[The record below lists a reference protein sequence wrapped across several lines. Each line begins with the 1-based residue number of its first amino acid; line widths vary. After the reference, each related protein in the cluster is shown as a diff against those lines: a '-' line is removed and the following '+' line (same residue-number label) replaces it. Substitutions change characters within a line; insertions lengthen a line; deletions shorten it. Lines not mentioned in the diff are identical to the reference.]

1 LLKWYSV
8 ILLVG
13 QERYIAKISSQSTR
27 FHKAWKTNMDKKI
40 AAGSNNLDKLIPVNH
55 IPLKRVL
62 DQSEEIQESV
72 KDAADQLSFVNLR
85 LKQEDKD
92 NLPVQS
98 IQEVVT
104 QNEEIE
110 QKLVKAADDLHQVN
124 AELAQAVAERI
135 EIESELVDK
144 TNDLSEVYA
153 ALSKAQSQE
162 EDAIHIGLHD
172 ALTELPNRLLF
183 EQRLDYGLIQA
194 KRHGWKL
201 AILFIDLDKF
211 KDINDTYG
219 HQIGDKV
226 LILTADRLKVFV
238 RGEDTVSRW
247 GGDEFVCILMNF
259 NLEADVVSL
268 AEKIVD
274 HIAEECEFDGIILS
288 IRATIGIAI
297 YPQDGET
304 ANILFKNVD
313 RAMYKLKGTDQ
324 RVTLFN

>member
-1 LLKWYSV
+1 
-8 ILLVG
+8 
-13 QERYIAKISSQSTR
+13 
-27 FHKAWKTNMDKKI
+27 
-40 AAGSNNLDKLIPVNH
+40 
-55 IPLKRVL
+55 
-62 DQSEEIQESV
+62 
-72 KDAADQLSFVNLR
+72 
-85 LKQEDKD
+85 
-92 NLPVQS
+92 
-98 IQEVVT
+98 
-104 QNEEIE
+104 
-110 QKLVKAADDLHQVN
+110 
-124 AELAQAVAERI
+124 
-135 EIESELVDK
+135 
-144 TNDLSEVYA
+144 
-153 ALSKAQSQE
+153 
-162 EDAIHIGLHD
+162 
-172 ALTELPNRLLF
+172 LLF

>member
-1 LLKWYSV
+1 
-8 ILLVG
+8 
-13 QERYIAKISSQSTR
+13 
-27 FHKAWKTNMDKKI
+27 MDKKI
-40 AAGSNNLDKLIPVNH
+40 AAGSDNLDKPIQTSH

-72 KDAADQLSFVNLR
+72 KDAADQLSSVNLA

-124 AELAQAVAERI
+124 AELAKAVAERI

-144 TNDLSEVYA
+144 RHDLSEVYA
-153 ALSKAQSQE
+153 ALSKSQSQE
-162 EDAIHIGLHD
+162 EDAIYIGLHD

-194 KRHGWKL
+194 KRHNWKI

-211 KDINDTYG
+211 KNINDTYG
-219 HQIGDKV
+219 HQIGDQV
-226 LILTADRLKVFV
+226 LMLVANRLKVFV

-247 GGDEFVCILMNF
+247 GGDEFVCILLNV
-259 NLEADVVSL
+259 NLEADVISL
-268 AEKIVD
+268 AEKIVA
-274 HIAEECEFDGIILS
+274 HIAEECEFDGIVLS
-288 IRATIGIAI
+288 ISATIGIAI

-304 ANILFKNVD
+304 ADVLFKNVD
-313 RAMYKLKGTDQ
+313 RAMYKSKGTDQ
-324 RVTLFN
+324 RVTLFSQSI

>member
-1 LLKWYSV
+1 
-8 ILLVG
+8 
-13 QERYIAKISSQSTR
+13 
-27 FHKAWKTNMDKKI
+27 MDKKI
-40 AAGSNNLDKLIPVNH
+40 AAGSDNLDKPIQTSH

-72 KDAADQLSFVNLR
+72 KDAADQLSSVNLA

-124 AELAQAVAERI
+124 AELAKAVAERI

-144 TNDLSEVYA
+144 RNDLSEVYA
-153 ALSKAQSQE
+153 ALSKSQSQE
-162 EDAIHIGLHD
+162 EDAIYIGLHD

-211 KDINDTYG
+211 KYINDTYG

-226 LILTADRLKVFV
+226 LMLVANRLKVFV

-247 GGDEFVCILMNF
+247 GGDEFVCILLNV
-259 NLEADVVSL
+259 NLEADVISL
-268 AEKIVD
+268 AEKIVA
-274 HIAEECEFDGIILS
+274 HIAEECEFDGIVLS
-288 IRATIGIAI
+288 ISATIGIAI

-304 ANILFKNVD
+304 ADILFKNVD
-313 RAMYKLKGTDQ
+313 RAMYKSKGTDQ
-324 RVTLFN
+324 RVTLFSQSI

>member
-1 LLKWYSV
+1 M
-8 ILLVG
+8 
-13 QERYIAKISSQSTR
+13 E
-27 FHKAWKTNMDKKI
+27 KKI
-40 AAGSNNLDKLIPVNH
+40 AAGSASLDKPIQTSH

-72 KDAADQLSFVNLR
+72 KDAADQLSSVNLA
-85 LKQEDKD
+85 LKQEDKN

-110 QKLVKAADDLHQVN
+110 QKLVKAADDLHHVN
-124 AELAQAVAERI
+124 AELAKAVAERI

-144 TNDLSEVYA
+144 RHDLSEVYA
-153 ALSKAQSQE
+153 ALSKSQSQE
-162 EDAIHIGLHD
+162 EDAIYIGLHD

-211 KDINDTYG
+211 KDINDIYG
-219 HQIGDKV
+219 HQIGDQV
-226 LILTADRLKVFV
+226 LMLVANRLKVFV
-238 RGEDTVSRW
+238 RGEDVVSRW
-247 GGDEFVCILMNF
+247 GGDEFVCILLNV
-259 NLEADVVSL
+259 NLEAGVISL
-268 AEKIVD
+268 AEKIVA
-274 HIAEECEFDGIILS
+274 HIAEECEFDGIVLS
-288 IRATIGIAI
+288 ISATIGIAI

-304 ANILFKNVD
+304 ADVLFKNVD
-313 RAMYKLKGTDQ
+313 RAMYKSKGTDQ
-324 RVTLFN
+324 RVTLFSQSI

>member
-1 LLKWYSV
+1 M
-8 ILLVG
+8 
-13 QERYIAKISSQSTR
+13 E
-27 FHKAWKTNMDKKI
+27 KKI
-40 AAGSNNLDKLIPVNH
+40 AAGSASLDKPIQTSH

-72 KDAADQLSFVNLR
+72 KDAADQLSSVNLA

-110 QKLVKAADDLHQVN
+110 QKLVKAADDLHHVN
-124 AELAQAVAERI
+124 AELAKAVAERI

-144 TNDLSEVYA
+144 RHDLSEVYA
-153 ALSKAQSQE
+153 ALSKSQSQE
-162 EDAIHIGLHD
+162 EDAIYIGLHD

-219 HQIGDKV
+219 HQIGDQV
-226 LILTADRLKVFV
+226 LMLVANRLKVFV
-238 RGEDTVSRW
+238 RGEDMVSRW
-247 GGDEFVCILMNF
+247 GGDEFVCILLNV
-259 NLEADVVSL
+259 NLEAGVISL
-268 AEKIVD
+268 AEKIVA
-274 HIAEECEFDGIILS
+274 HIAEECEFDGIVLS
-288 IRATIGIAI
+288 ISATIGIAI

-304 ANILFKNVD
+304 ADVLFKNVD
-313 RAMYKLKGTDQ
+313 RAMYKSKGTDQ
-324 RVTLFN
+324 RVTLFSQSI

>member
-1 LLKWYSV
+1 
-8 ILLVG
+8 
-13 QERYIAKISSQSTR
+13 
-27 FHKAWKTNMDKKI
+27 MDKKI
-40 AAGSNNLDKLIPVNH
+40 AAGSDNLDKPIQTSH

-72 KDAADQLSFVNLR
+72 KDAADQLSSVNLA

-124 AELAQAVAERI
+124 AELAKAVAERI

-144 TNDLSEVYA
+144 RNDLSEVYA
-153 ALSKAQSQE
+153 ALSKSQSQE
-162 EDAIHIGLHD
+162 EDAIYIGLHD

-194 KRHGWKL
+194 KRHSWKL

-211 KDINDTYG
+211 KYINDTYG

-226 LILTADRLKVFV
+226 LMLVANRLKVFV

-247 GGDEFVCILMNF
+247 GGDEFVCILLNV
-259 NLEADVVSL
+259 NLEADVISL
-268 AEKIVD
+268 AEKIVA
-274 HIAEECEFDGIILS
+274 HIAEECEFDGIVLS
-288 IRATIGIAI
+288 ISATIGIAI

-304 ANILFKNVD
+304 ADILFKNVD
-313 RAMYKLKGTDQ
+313 RAMYKSKGTDQ
-324 RVTLFN
+324 RVTLFSQSI

>member
-1 LLKWYSV
+1 
-8 ILLVG
+8 
-13 QERYIAKISSQSTR
+13 
-27 FHKAWKTNMDKKI
+27 MDKKI
-40 AAGSNNLDKLIPVNH
+40 ATRSDSLYKPVSANNT
-55 IPLKRVL
+55 PLKHVL

-72 KDAADQLSFVNLR
+72 KDAADQLSSVNLV

-110 QKLVKAADDLHQVN
+110 QKLVKAADDLHEVN
-124 AELAQAVAERI
+124 AELAKAVAERI
-135 EIESELVDK
+135 EIEAEK
-144 TNDLSEVYA
+144 NDLSEVYT

-162 EDAIHIGLHD
+162 KDAIHIGLHD

-194 KRHGWKL
+194 KRHNWKL

-226 LILTADRLKVFV
+226 LILVANRLKVFV
-238 RGEDTVSRW
+238 RDEDIVSRW
-247 GGDEFVCILMNF
+247 GGDEFVCILMNI
-259 NLEADVVSL
+259 NLEADVIRL

-288 IRATIGIAI
+288 ISVTIGIAI

-304 ANILFKNVD
+304 ASILFENVD
-313 RAMYKLKGTDQ
+313 RAMYKSKGTDQ
-324 RVTLFN
+324 RVTLFNKSI

>member
-1 LLKWYSV
+1 M
-8 ILLVG
+8 
-13 QERYIAKISSQSTR
+13 E
-27 FHKAWKTNMDKKI
+27 KKI
-40 AAGSNNLDKLIPVNH
+40 AAGSASLDKPIQTSH

-72 KDAADQLSFVNLR
+72 KDAADQLSSVNLA

-110 QKLVKAADDLHQVN
+110 QKLVKAADDLHHVN
-124 AELAQAVAERI
+124 AELAKAVAERI

-144 TNDLSEVYA
+144 RHDLSEVYA
-153 ALSKAQSQE
+153 ALSKSQSQE
-162 EDAIHIGLHD
+162 EDAIYIGLHD

-194 KRHGWKL
+194 ERHGWKL

-219 HQIGDKV
+219 HQIGDQV
-226 LILTADRLKVFV
+226 LMLVANRLKVFV
-238 RGEDTVSRW
+238 RGEDMVSRW
-247 GGDEFVCILMNF
+247 GGDEFVCILLNV
-259 NLEADVVSL
+259 NLEAGVISL
-268 AEKIVD
+268 AEKIVA
-274 HIAEECEFDGIILS
+274 HIAEECEFDGIVLS
-288 IRATIGIAI
+288 ISATIGIAI

-304 ANILFKNVD
+304 ADVLFKNVD
-313 RAMYKLKGTDQ
+313 RAMYKSKGTDQ
-324 RVTLFN
+324 RVTLFSQSI

>member
-1 LLKWYSV
+1 
-8 ILLVG
+8 
-13 QERYIAKISSQSTR
+13 
-27 FHKAWKTNMDKKI
+27 MDKKI
-40 AAGSNNLDKLIPVNH
+40 AAGSDNLDKPIQTSH
-55 IPLKRVL
+55 IPLKQVL

-72 KDAADQLSFVNLR
+72 KDAADQLSSVNLA

-124 AELAQAVAERI
+124 AELAKAVAERI

-144 TNDLSEVYA
+144 RNDLSEVYA
-153 ALSKAQSQE
+153 ALSKSQSQE
-162 EDAIHIGLHD
+162 EDAIYIGLHD

-211 KDINDTYG
+211 KNINDTYG

-226 LILTADRLKVFV
+226 LMLVANRLEVFV

-247 GGDEFVCILMNF
+247 GGDEFVCILLNV
-259 NLEADVVSL
+259 NLEADVISL
-268 AEKIVD
+268 AEKIVA
-274 HIAEECEFDGIILS
+274 HIAEECEFDGIVLS
-288 IRATIGIAI
+288 ISATIGIAI

-304 ANILFKNVD
+304 ADILFKNVD
-313 RAMYKLKGTDQ
+313 RAMYKSKGTDQ
-324 RVTLFN
+324 RVTLFSQSI

>member
-1 LLKWYSV
+1 
-8 ILLVG
+8 
-13 QERYIAKISSQSTR
+13 
-27 FHKAWKTNMDKKI
+27 MDKKI
-40 AAGSNNLDKLIPVNH
+40 AAGSDNLDKPIQTSH

-72 KDAADQLSFVNLR
+72 KDAADQLSSVNLA

-110 QKLVKAADDLHQVN
+110 QKLVKAADDLHHVN
-124 AELAQAVAERI
+124 AELAKAVAERI

-144 TNDLSEVYA
+144 RHDLSEVYA
-153 ALSKAQSQE
+153 ALSKSQSQE
-162 EDAIHIGLHD
+162 EDAIYIGLHD

-219 HQIGDKV
+219 HQIGDQV
-226 LILTADRLKVFV
+226 LMLVANRLKVFV
-238 RGEDTVSRW
+238 RGEDMVSRW
-247 GGDEFVCILMNF
+247 GGDEFVCILLNV
-259 NLEADVVSL
+259 NLEADVISL
-268 AEKIVD
+268 AEKIVA
-274 HIAEECEFDGIILS
+274 HIAEEYEFDGIVLS
-288 IRATIGIAI
+288 ISATIGIAI

-304 ANILFKNVD
+304 ADVLFKNVD
-313 RAMYKLKGTDQ
+313 RAMYKSKGTDQ
-324 RVTLFN
+324 RVTLFSQSI

>member
-1 LLKWYSV
+1 
-8 ILLVG
+8 
-13 QERYIAKISSQSTR
+13 
-27 FHKAWKTNMDKKI
+27 MDKEKAI
-40 AAGSNNLDKLIPVNH
+40 GSDNLNNPSQTNH
-55 IPLKRVL
+55 VPLKHVL

-72 KDAADQLSFVNLR
+72 KDAADQLSSVNLV

-98 IQEVVT
+98 IKEVVT
-104 QNEEIE
+104 QNEKIE

-124 AELAQAVAERI
+124 AELAKAVAERI

-144 TNDLSEVYA
+144 RNNLSEVHA

-162 EDAIHIGLHD
+162 EDAIYIGLHD
-172 ALTELPNRLLF
+172 ALTGLPNRLLF

-211 KDINDTYG
+211 KSINDTYG

-226 LILTADRLKVFV
+226 LMLVAERLKVFV
-238 RGEDTVSRW
+238 RDEDMVSRW
-247 GGDEFVCILMNF
+247 GGDEFVCILMNV
-259 NLEADVVSL
+259 NLEADVISL

-288 IRATIGIAI
+288 ISATIGIAV

-304 ANILFKNVD
+304 ADILFKNVD
-313 RAMYKLKGTDQ
+313 SAMYKSKGTDQ
-324 RVTLFN
+324 RVTLFNKSI

>member
-1 LLKWYSV
+1 
-8 ILLVG
+8 
-13 QERYIAKISSQSTR
+13 
-27 FHKAWKTNMDKKI
+27 MDKKI
-40 AAGSNNLDKLIPVNH
+40 ATRSDSLYKPVSANNT
-55 IPLKRVL
+55 PLKHVL

-72 KDAADQLSFVNLR
+72 KDAADQLSSVNLV

-110 QKLVKAADDLHQVN
+110 QKLVKAADDLHEVN
-124 AELAQAVAERI
+124 AELAKAVAERI
-135 EIESELVDK
+135 EIEAELVDK
-144 TNDLSEVYA
+144 KNDLSEVYT

-162 EDAIHIGLHD
+162 KDAIHIGLHD

-194 KRHGWKL
+194 KRHNWKL

-226 LILTADRLKVFV
+226 LILVANRLKVFV
-238 RGEDTVSRW
+238 RDEDTVSRW
-247 GGDEFVCILMNF
+247 GGDEFVCILMNV
-259 NLEADVVSL
+259 NLEADVMSL
-268 AEKIVD
+268 AEKMVD

-288 IRATIGIAI
+288 ISVTIGIAI

-304 ANILFKNVD
+304 ASILFENVD
-313 RAMYKLKGTDQ
+313 RAMYKSKGTDQ
-324 RVTLFN
+324 RVTLFNKSIWVQDKKLRD

>member
-1 LLKWYSV
+1 
-8 ILLVG
+8 
-13 QERYIAKISSQSTR
+13 
-27 FHKAWKTNMDKKI
+27 MDKKI
-40 AAGSNNLDKLIPVNH
+40 AAGSDNLDKPIQTSH

-72 KDAADQLSFVNLR
+72 KDAADQLSSVNLA

-110 QKLVKAADDLHQVN
+110 QKLVKAADDLHHVN
-124 AELAQAVAERI
+124 AELAKAVAERI

-144 TNDLSEVYA
+144 RHDLSEVYA
-153 ALSKAQSQE
+153 ALSKSQSQE
-162 EDAIHIGLHD
+162 EDAIYIGLHD

-226 LILTADRLKVFV
+226 LMLVATRLKVFV

-247 GGDEFVCILMNF
+247 GGDEFVCILLNV
-259 NLEADVVSL
+259 NLEADVISL
-268 AEKIVD
+268 AEKIVA
-274 HIAEECEFDGIILS
+274 HIAEECEFDGIVLS
-288 IRATIGIAI
+288 ISATIGIAI

-304 ANILFKNVD
+304 ADILFKNVD
-313 RAMYKLKGTDQ
+313 RAMYKSKGTDQ
-324 RVTLFN
+324 RVTLFSQSI

>member
-1 LLKWYSV
+1 
-8 ILLVG
+8 
-13 QERYIAKISSQSTR
+13 
-27 FHKAWKTNMDKKI
+27 MDKEKGI
-40 AAGSNNLDKLIPVNH
+40 GSDNLNNPSQTNH
-55 IPLKRVL
+55 VPLKRVL

-72 KDAADQLSFVNLR
+72 KDAADQLSSVNLV

-98 IQEVVT
+98 IKEVVT
-104 QNEEIE
+104 QNEKIE

-124 AELAQAVAERI
+124 AELAKAVAERI

-144 TNDLSEVYA
+144 RNNLSEVHA

-162 EDAIHIGLHD
+162 EDAIYIGLHD
-172 ALTELPNRLLF
+172 ALTGLPNRLLF

-211 KDINDTYG
+211 KSINDTYG

-226 LILTADRLKVFV
+226 LMLVAERLKVFV
-238 RGEDTVSRW
+238 RDEDMVSRW
-247 GGDEFVCILMNF
+247 GGDEFVCILMNV
-259 NLEADVVSL
+259 NLEADVISL

-274 HIAEECEFDGIILS
+274 HITEECEFDGIILS
-288 IRATIGIAI
+288 ISATIGIAV

-304 ANILFKNVD
+304 ADILFKNVD
-313 RAMYKLKGTDQ
+313 SAMYKSKGTDQ
-324 RVTLFN
+324 RVTLFNKSI

>member
-1 LLKWYSV
+1 
-8 ILLVG
+8 
-13 QERYIAKISSQSTR
+13 
-27 FHKAWKTNMDKKI
+27 MDKKI
-40 AAGSNNLDKLIPVNH
+40 AAGSDNLDKPIQTSH

-72 KDAADQLSFVNLR
+72 KDAADQLSSVNLA

-124 AELAQAVAERI
+124 AELAKAVAERI

-144 TNDLSEVYA
+144 RNDLSEVYA
-153 ALSKAQSQE
+153 ALSKSQSQE
-162 EDAIHIGLHD
+162 EDAIYIGLHD

-219 HQIGDKV
+219 HQIGDQV
-226 LILTADRLKVFV
+226 LMLVANRLKVFV
-238 RGEDTVSRW
+238 RGEDMVSRW
-247 GGDEFVCILMNF
+247 GGDEFVCILLNV
-259 NLEADVVSL
+259 NLEADVISL
-268 AEKIVD
+268 AEKIVA
-274 HIAEECEFDGIILS
+274 HIAEECEFDGTVLS
-288 IRATIGIAI
+288 ISATIGIAI

-304 ANILFKNVD
+304 ADILFKNVD
-313 RAMYKLKGTDQ
+313 RAMYKSKGTDQ
-324 RVTLFN
+324 RVTLFSQSI

>member
-1 LLKWYSV
+1 
-8 ILLVG
+8 
-13 QERYIAKISSQSTR
+13 
-27 FHKAWKTNMDKKI
+27 MDKKI
-40 AAGSNNLDKLIPVNH
+40 TSDPDNLDKLIPTNH
-55 IPLKRVL
+55 TPLKLVL
-62 DQSEEIQESV
+62 DQSEEIQENV
-72 KDAADQLSFVNLR
+72 KDAADQLSSINLV

-92 NLPVQS
+92 NLPIQS
-98 IQEVVT
+98 IKEVVT

-124 AELAQAVAERI
+124 AELAKAVAERI

-144 TNDLSEVYA
+144 RNDLSEVYA

-211 KDINDTYG
+211 KNINDTYG
-219 HQIGDKV
+219 HQIGDRV
-226 LILTADRLKVFV
+226 IMLVADRLKVFI
-238 RGEDTVSRW
+238 RSEDTVSRW
-247 GGDEFVCILMNF
+247 GGDEFVCILMNV
-259 NLEADVVSL
+259 NLEADVISL
-268 AEKIVD
+268 AEKMVD

-288 IRATIGIAI
+288 LSATIGIAI

-304 ANILFKNVD
+304 ADMLFKNVD
-313 RAMYKLKGTDQ
+313 RAMYKSKGTDQ
-324 RVTLFN
+324 RVTLFNKSI

>member
-1 LLKWYSV
+1 MD
-8 ILLVG
+8 
-13 QERYIAKISSQSTR
+13 
-27 FHKAWKTNMDKKI
+27 NMDKKN
-40 AAGSNNLDKLIPVNH
+40 AAGLDNLDKPIQASH

-72 KDAADQLSFVNLR
+72 KDAADQLSSVNLA
-85 LKQEDKD
+85 LKQEDQD

-124 AELAQAVAERI
+124 AELAKAVAERV

-144 TNDLSEVYA
+144 RNDLSEVYA
-153 ALSKAQSQE
+153 ALSKSQSQE
-162 EDAIHIGLHD
+162 EDAIYIGLHD
-172 ALTELPNRLLF
+172 ALTGLPNRLLF

-194 KRHGWKL
+194 KRHGWNL

-226 LILTADRLKVFV
+226 LMLVADRLRVFV
-238 RGEDTVSRW
+238 RGEDMISRW
-247 GGDEFVCILMNF
+247 GGDEFICILLNI
-259 NLEADVVSL
+259 NLEADVISL
-268 AEKIVD
+268 AEKIVA
-274 HIAEECEFDGIILS
+274 HIAEECEFDGIVLS
-288 IRATIGIAI
+288 ISATIGVAV

-304 ANILFKNVD
+304 ADILFKNVD
-313 RAMYKLKGTDQ
+313 RAMYKSKGTDQ
-324 RVTLFN
+324 RVTLFSQSI

>member
-1 LLKWYSV
+1 
-8 ILLVG
+8 
-13 QERYIAKISSQSTR
+13 
-27 FHKAWKTNMDKKI
+27 MDKKI
-40 AAGSNNLDKLIPVNH
+40 AAGSDNLDKPIQTSH

-72 KDAADQLSFVNLR
+72 KDAADQLSSVNLA

-124 AELAQAVAERI
+124 AELAKAVAERI

-144 TNDLSEVYA
+144 RNDLSEVYA
-153 ALSKAQSQE
+153 ALSKSQSQE
-162 EDAIHIGLHD
+162 EDAIYIGLHD

-226 LILTADRLKVFV
+226 LMLVATRLKVFV

-247 GGDEFVCILMNF
+247 GGDEFVCILLNV
-259 NLEADVVSL
+259 NLEADVISL
-268 AEKIVD
+268 AEKIVA
-274 HIAEECEFDGIILS
+274 HIAEECEFDGIVLS
-288 IRATIGIAI
+288 ISATIGIAI

-304 ANILFKNVD
+304 ADILFKNVD
-313 RAMYKLKGTDQ
+313 RAMYKSKGTDQ
-324 RVTLFN
+324 RVTLFSQSI

>member
-1 LLKWYSV
+1 
-8 ILLVG
+8 
-13 QERYIAKISSQSTR
+13 
-27 FHKAWKTNMDKKI
+27 MDKEKAI
-40 AAGSNNLDKLIPVNH
+40 SSNNLDKPSQTNH
-55 IPLKRVL
+55 VPLKHVL

-72 KDAADQLSFVNLR
+72 KDAADQLSSVNLV

-98 IQEVVT
+98 IKEVVT
-104 QNEEIE
+104 QNEKIE

-124 AELAQAVAERI
+124 AELAKAVAERI

-144 TNDLSEVYA
+144 RNNLSEVHA

-162 EDAIHIGLHD
+162 EDAIYIGLHD
-172 ALTELPNRLLF
+172 ALTGLPNRLLF
-183 EQRLDYGLIQA
+183 GQRLDYGLIQA

-211 KDINDTYG
+211 KSVNDTYG

-226 LILTADRLKVFV
+226 LMLVAERLKVFV
-238 RGEDTVSRW
+238 RDEDMVSRW
-247 GGDEFVCILMNF
+247 GGDEFVCILMNV
-259 NLEADVVSL
+259 NLEADVISL

-288 IRATIGIAI
+288 ISATIGIAV

-304 ANILFKNVD
+304 ADILFKNVD
-313 RAMYKLKGTDQ
+313 SAMYKSKGTDQ
-324 RVTLFN
+324 RVTLFNKSI

>member
-1 LLKWYSV
+1 
-8 ILLVG
+8 
-13 QERYIAKISSQSTR
+13 
-27 FHKAWKTNMDKKI
+27 MDKKI
-40 AAGSNNLDKLIPVNH
+40 AAGSDNLDKPIQTSH

-72 KDAADQLSFVNLR
+72 KDAADQLSSVNLA

-124 AELAQAVAERI
+124 AELAKAVAERI

-144 TNDLSEVYA
+144 RNDLSEVYA
-153 ALSKAQSQE
+153 ALSKSQSQE
-162 EDAIHIGLHD
+162 EDAIYIGLHD

-194 KRHGWKL
+194 KRHNWKI

-226 LILTADRLKVFV
+226 LMLVANRLKVFV

-247 GGDEFVCILMNF
+247 GGDEFVCILLNV
-259 NLEADVVSL
+259 NLEADVISL
-268 AEKIVD
+268 AEKIVA
-274 HIAEECEFDGIILS
+274 HIAEECEFDGIVLS
-288 IRATIGIAI
+288 ISATIGIAI

-304 ANILFKNVD
+304 ADILFKNVD
-313 RAMYKLKGTDQ
+313 RAMYKSKGTDQ
-324 RVTLFN
+324 RVTLFSQSI

>member
-1 LLKWYSV
+1 
-8 ILLVG
+8 
-13 QERYIAKISSQSTR
+13 
-27 FHKAWKTNMDKKI
+27 MDKEKAI
-40 AAGSNNLDKLIPVNH
+40 SSNNLDKPSQTNH
-55 IPLKRVL
+55 VPLKHVL

-72 KDAADQLSFVNLR
+72 KDAADQLSSVNLV

-98 IQEVVT
+98 IKEVVT
-104 QNEEIE
+104 QNEKIE

-124 AELAQAVAERI
+124 AELAKAVAERI

-144 TNDLSEVYA
+144 RNNLSEVHA

-162 EDAIHIGLHD
+162 EDAIYIGLHD
-172 ALTELPNRLLF
+172 ALTGLPNRLLF

-211 KDINDTYG
+211 KNINDTYG

-226 LILTADRLKVFV
+226 LMLVAERLKVFV
-238 RGEDTVSRW
+238 RDEDMVSRW
-247 GGDEFVCILMNF
+247 GGDEFVCILMNV
-259 NLEADVVSL
+259 NLEADVISL

-288 IRATIGIAI
+288 ISATIGIAV

-304 ANILFKNVD
+304 ADILFKNVD
-313 RAMYKLKGTDQ
+313 SAMYKSKGTDQ
-324 RVTLFN
+324 RVTLFNKSI

>member
-1 LLKWYSV
+1 M
-8 ILLVG
+8 
-13 QERYIAKISSQSTR
+13 E
-27 FHKAWKTNMDKKI
+27 KKI
-40 AAGSNNLDKLIPVNH
+40 AAGSDSLDKPIQTSH

-72 KDAADQLSFVNLR
+72 KDAADQLSSVNLA
-85 LKQEDKD
+85 LKQEDKN

-110 QKLVKAADDLHQVN
+110 QKLVKAADDLHHVN
-124 AELAQAVAERI
+124 AELAKAVAERI

-144 TNDLSEVYA
+144 RHDLSEVYA
-153 ALSKAQSQE
+153 ALSKSQSQE
-162 EDAIHIGLHD
+162 EDAIYIGLHD

-211 KDINDTYG
+211 KDINDIYG
-219 HQIGDKV
+219 HQIGDQV
-226 LILTADRLKVFV
+226 LMLVANRLKVFV
-238 RGEDTVSRW
+238 RGEDVVSRW
-247 GGDEFVCILMNF
+247 GGDEFVCILLNV
-259 NLEADVVSL
+259 NLEAGVISL
-268 AEKIVD
+268 AEKIVA
-274 HIAEECEFDGIILS
+274 HIAEECEFDGIVLS
-288 IRATIGIAI
+288 ISATIGIAI

-304 ANILFKNVD
+304 ADVLFKNVD
-313 RAMYKLKGTDQ
+313 RAMYKSKGTDQ
-324 RVTLFN
+324 RVTLFSQSI

>member
-1 LLKWYSV
+1 
-8 ILLVG
+8 
-13 QERYIAKISSQSTR
+13 
-27 FHKAWKTNMDKKI
+27 MDKKI
-40 AAGSNNLDKLIPVNH
+40 ATRSDSLYKPVSANNT
-55 IPLKRVL
+55 PLKHVL

-72 KDAADQLSFVNLR
+72 KDAADQLSSVNLV

-110 QKLVKAADDLHQVN
+110 QKLVKAADDLHEVN
-124 AELAQAVAERI
+124 AELAKAVAERI
-135 EIESELVDK
+135 EIEAELVDK
-144 TNDLSEVYA
+144 KNDLSEVYT

-162 EDAIHIGLHD
+162 KDAIHIGLHD

-194 KRHGWKL
+194 KRHNWKL

-226 LILTADRLKVFV
+226 LILVANRLKVFV
-238 RGEDTVSRW
+238 RDEDTVSRW
-247 GGDEFVCILMNF
+247 GGDEFVCILMNV
-259 NLEADVVSL
+259 NLEADVIRL

-288 IRATIGIAI
+288 ISVTIGIAI

-304 ANILFKNVD
+304 TDILFENVD
-313 RAMYKLKGTDQ
+313 RAMYKSKGTDQ
-324 RVTLFN
+324 RVTLFNKSI

>member
-1 LLKWYSV
+1 
-8 ILLVG
+8 
-13 QERYIAKISSQSTR
+13 
-27 FHKAWKTNMDKKI
+27 MDKKI
-40 AAGSNNLDKLIPVNH
+40 AAGSDNLDKPIQTSH

-72 KDAADQLSFVNLR
+72 KDAADQLSSVNLA

-124 AELAQAVAERI
+124 AELAKAVAERI

-144 TNDLSEVYA
+144 RNDLSEVYA
-153 ALSKAQSQE
+153 ALSKSQSQE
-162 EDAIHIGLHD
+162 EDAIYIGLHD

-183 EQRLDYGLIQA
+183 EQRLGYGLIQA

-211 KDINDTYG
+211 KYINDTYG

-226 LILTADRLKVFV
+226 LMLVANRLKVFV

-247 GGDEFVCILMNF
+247 GGDEFVCILLNV
-259 NLEADVVSL
+259 NLEADVISL
-268 AEKIVD
+268 AEKIVA
-274 HIAEECEFDGIILS
+274 HIAEECEFDGIVLS
-288 IRATIGIAI
+288 ISATIGIAI

-304 ANILFKNVD
+304 ADILFKNVD
-313 RAMYKLKGTDQ
+313 RAMYKSKGTDQ
-324 RVTLFN
+324 RVTLFSQSI

>member
-1 LLKWYSV
+1 
-8 ILLVG
+8 
-13 QERYIAKISSQSTR
+13 
-27 FHKAWKTNMDKKI
+27 MDKKI

>member
-1 LLKWYSV
+1 M
-8 ILLVG
+8 
-13 QERYIAKISSQSTR
+13 E
-27 FHKAWKTNMDKKI
+27 KKI
-40 AAGSNNLDKLIPVNH
+40 AAGSASLDKPIQTSH

-72 KDAADQLSFVNLR
+72 KDAADQLSSVNLA

-110 QKLVKAADDLHQVN
+110 QKLVKAADDLHHVN
-124 AELAQAVAERI
+124 AELAKAVAERI

-144 TNDLSEVYA
+144 RHDLSEVYA
-153 ALSKAQSQE
+153 ALSKSQSQE
-162 EDAIHIGLHD
+162 EDAIYIGLHD

-219 HQIGDKV
+219 HQIGDQV
-226 LILTADRLKVFV
+226 LMLVANRLKVFV
-238 RGEDTVSRW
+238 RGEDMVSRW
-247 GGDEFVCILMNF
+247 GGDEFVCILLNV
-259 NLEADVVSL
+259 NLEAGVISL
-268 AEKIVD
+268 AEKIVA
-274 HIAEECEFDGIILS
+274 HIAEECEFDGIVLS
-288 IRATIGIAI
+288 ISATIGIAI

-304 ANILFKNVD
+304 ADILFKNVD
-313 RAMYKLKGTDQ
+313 RAMYKSKGTDQ
-324 RVTLFN
+324 RVTLFSQSI

>member
-1 LLKWYSV
+1 
-8 ILLVG
+8 
-13 QERYIAKISSQSTR
+13 
-27 FHKAWKTNMDKKI
+27 MDKKK
-40 AAGSNNLDKLIPVNH
+40 AAGSDNLDKPIQINH
-55 IPLKRVL
+55 VPLKRVL

-72 KDAADQLSFVNLR
+72 KNSADQLSSVNLV

-92 NLPVQS
+92 NLPIQS

-110 QKLVKAADDLHQVN
+110 QKLVKAADDLHEVN
-124 AELAQAVAERI
+124 AELAKAVAERI
-135 EIESELVDK
+135 EIEAELVDK
-144 TNDLSEVYA
+144 RDDLSEVYT

-162 EDAIHIGLHD
+162 EDAIHFGLYD
-172 ALTELPNRLLF
+172 AMTELPNRLLF

-194 KRHGWKL
+194 RRHDWKL

-211 KDINDTYG
+211 KSINDTYG

-226 LILTADRLKVFV
+226 LMLAADRLKVFV

-247 GGDEFVCILMNF
+247 GGDEFVCLLMNV
-259 NLEADVVSL
+259 NLEADVISL
-268 AEKIVD
+268 AEKMVD

-288 IRATIGIAI
+288 ISTTIGIAI

-304 ANILFKNVD
+304 ADILFKNVD
-313 RAMYKLKGTDQ
+313 RAMYKSKGTDQ
-324 RVTLFN
+324 RVTLFNKSI

>member
-1 LLKWYSV
+1 
-8 ILLVG
+8 
-13 QERYIAKISSQSTR
+13 
-27 FHKAWKTNMDKKI
+27 MDKKI
-40 AAGSNNLDKLIPVNH
+40 AAGSDNLDKPIQTSH
-55 IPLKRVL
+55 IPLKQVL

-72 KDAADQLSFVNLR
+72 KDAADQLSSVNLA

-124 AELAQAVAERI
+124 AELAKAVAERV

-144 TNDLSEVYA
+144 RNDLSEVYA
-153 ALSKAQSQE
+153 ALSKSQSQE
-162 EDAIHIGLHD
+162 EDAIYIGLHD

-183 EQRLDYGLIQA
+183 EQRLDYGLIQS

-226 LILTADRLKVFV
+226 LMLVANRLEVFV

-247 GGDEFVCILMNF
+247 GGDEFVCILLNV
-259 NLEADVVSL
+259 NLEADVISL
-268 AEKIVD
+268 AEKIVA
-274 HIAEECEFDGIILS
+274 HIAEKCEFDGIVLS
-288 IRATIGIAI
+288 ISATIGIAI

-304 ANILFKNVD
+304 ADILFKNVD
-313 RAMYKLKGTDQ
+313 RAMYKSKGTDQ
-324 RVTLFN
+324 RVTLFSQSI

>member
-1 LLKWYSV
+1 
-8 ILLVG
+8 
-13 QERYIAKISSQSTR
+13 
-27 FHKAWKTNMDKKI
+27 MDKKI
-40 AAGSNNLDKLIPVNH
+40 AADSANLKKPSHANH
-55 IPLKRVL
+55 IPLKRIL

-72 KDAADQLSFVNLR
+72 KESADRLSSVNLV

-98 IQEVVT
+98 IQKVVT

-124 AELAQAVAERI
+124 DELAKAVAERI

-144 TNDLSEVYA
+144 RNDLSEVYT
-153 ALSKAQSQE
+153 ALSKAQSRK

-183 EQRLDYGLIQA
+183 KQRLDYGLIQA
-194 KRHGWKL
+194 KRHSWKL

-211 KDINDTYG
+211 KVINDTYG

-226 LILTADRLKVFV
+226 LMLVADRLKVFV
-238 RGEDTVSRW
+238 RGEDMVSRW
-247 GGDEFVCILMNF
+247 GGDEFVCILLNV
-259 NLEADVVSL
+259 NLEADVISL

-274 HIAEECEFDGIILS
+274 HIAEECEFDGIVLS
-288 IRATIGIAI
+288 ISVTIGIAI

-304 ANILFKNVD
+304 ADILFKNVD
-313 RAMYKLKGTDQ
+313 RAMYNSKGTDQ
-324 RVTLFN
+324 RVTLFNRSI